1 MNSSADINEQQA
13 AIAFSNQSSVFDKL
27 FSTNTIVQY
36 KRQRV
41 RSHLLKHLSANGFI
55 LELNSG
61 TGEDAIWLA
70 QQDFRVHATDIS
82 SGMQQI
88 LRQKA
93 AKAHLEKTI
102 TTELCSFT
110 QLQNLRKKGP
120 YDMIFSNFA
129 GLNCTNELDKVLSS
143 FSSLLKPNGIVT
155 LVLLPKFCL
164 WEFLLLFKGKFRT
177 ALRRFSGKNGTNAN
191 VEGVHFKCWYYN
203 PSYIIRQLKNEFDV
217 LSIEGLCTFVPPSY
231 IENFAEKHPKK
242 YAFLKA
248 KETKLK
254 SKWPWKNIGDYYII
268 SFQKRAQA

>member
-1 MNSSADINEQQA
+1 MNSSADINELEA

-41 RSHLLKHLSANGFI
+41 RNHLLKYLCTGNFI

-70 QQDFRVHATDIS
+70 QQNFRVHATDIS

-88 LRQKA
+88 LKQKA
-93 AKAHLEKTI
+93 IKAHLEKQI
-102 TTELCSFT
+102 TNELCSFT
-110 QLQNLRKKGP
+110 QLQNLQQKGP

-164 WEFLLLFKGKFRT
+164 WEFLFLFKGKFRT
-177 ALRRFSGKNGTNAN
+177 ALRRFSGKKGVNAN
-191 VEGVHFKCWYYN
+191 VEGAHFKCWYYN
-203 PSYIIRQLKNEFDV
+203 PSYIISRLKNEFNV
-217 LSIEGLCTFVPPSY
+217 LNIEGLCTLVPPSY
-231 IENFAEKHPKK
+231 IENFPEKHPKK

-254 SKWPWKNIGDYYII
+254 DKWPWKGIGDYYII
-268 SFQKRAQA
+268 SFQKKAQV